1 MTRLDVRD
9 LEPAQ
14 RHPKILDTFEDLA
27 SGESLVLVNDHDPR
41 PLYYQFVAEVDE
53 FDAGGYDLEQVAED
67 EFVAVLPKQ

>member
-14 RHPKILDTFEDLA
+14 RHPVILDTFADLA
-27 SGESLVLVNDHDPR
+27 PGESLILVNDHDPR

-53 FDAGGYDLEQVAED
+53 FDAGAYDFERVAQD
-67 EFVAVLPKQ
+67 EFIAALPKQ